1 MSKRQVTGLCE
12 GNSPVTSEFP
22 AQRFTNAENDS
33 IWWRHHEYYKI
44 WCRWVIFQ
52 VNNTNE
58 VGKLDQDIT
67 RTKTDLYNVMKQG
80 MSECFRWNALILILM
95 NLFENNVSKID
106 GGLQM
111 V

>member
-1 MSKRQVTGLCE
+1 MIPS
-12 GNSPVTSEFP
+12 
-22 AQRFTNAENDS
+22 DD
-33 IWWRHHEYYKI
+33 
-44 WCRWVIFQ
+44 VIMNIIKYDADESYFQ

-95 NLFENNVSKID
+95 YLFENNVSKID